1 MHLTNKTATSELIR
15 SKSWQTGAQR
25 NRLKQTGFCNTIK
38 LRGHDLQSIQLANP
52 HSRREMSS
60 LTPWKALRVC
70 LEKKV
75 WTKNL
80 QTHQTN
86 PSICYVS
93 TLSALPTSTRS
104 LLVHCQAENDQ
115 KCTSETGCSVREQGG
130 GDDFKKKKKKK
141 QIKLKKKKTTFFSI

>member
-1 MHLTNKTATSELIR
+1 MHLSNKTATSELIR

-38 LRGHDLQSIQLANP
+38 FRGHDLQSIQLANP
-52 HSRREMSS
+52 HSRRETSS
-60 LTPWKALRVC
+60 LTPWKALRVW

-86 PSICYVS
+86 PSICSVS

-104 LLVHCQAENDQ
+104 LLVHCQAEKDQ
-115 KCTSETGCSVREQGG
+115 KRASEIGCSMREQGG
-130 GDDFKKKKKKK
+130 GGGFKKKK
-141 QIKLKKKKTTFFSI
+141 QIKLKKKKNTTFFSI